1 MKESNTN
8 LVKDRDRVK
17 NRIQKTLE
25 DGNVKLGTI
34 ASDVFGKSGLQVLRT
49 IAEDCTDASV
59 LSSRKF
65 DT

>member
-1 MKESNTN
+1 VIELRTEFK
-8 LVKDRDRVK
+8 
-17 NRIQKTLE
+17 KTLE

>member
-1 MKESNTN
+1 VRLIRPSLIPEDEYQRMRLLSRHRTN

-34 ASDVFGKSGLQVLRT
+34 ASDVFGKSGLQV
-49 IAEDCTDASV
+49 
-59 LSSRKF
+59 
-65 DT
+65 